1 MDLKKL
7 LKPQSVAVVG
17 VSDKPGF
24 GHSAAEGVLDSKIA
38 DRVYFVH
45 PRRENYRGKA
55 CYPSIRELP
64 EAVDCVVLCTPCGT
78 IPELLEEA
86 GQKGVKAAI
95 IYASGFSEEGT
106 QAGILLEQQIKSIAL
121 KYDLAV
127 LGPNC
132 MGIINNI
139 DKINMWGGHTHWD
152 IADTA
157 HGIAI
162 VAQSGFVSAQ
172 ILNTDF
178 FTISY
183 AVSSGNGNICTLEE
197 FLNFMVED
205 EDVSVVALYLEGV
218 RNAKSFVAA
227 LEKAARKHKPIV
239 ILKAGKSKRGAEAA
253 ASHTGS
259 LAGSSKTFDGIFR
272 KYGVITTDTFEE
284 FMCTAQTLC
293 VLNGNHPK
301 RNCFSII
308 SFSGGESTVSADVA
322 ECEGV
327 EIAELSEKSRENI
340 QKYIPSF
347 ASAKNPLD
355 ATTALFG
362 DEARTVALLKTFA
375 DDPQVDAITVGA
387 NVKFS
392 MNPTMKAL
400 CSAMATAVQKGIV
413 TKPIFAVPSLENY
426 RHPETRQVLEA
437 AGVPL
442 MSSMGTAFQCLKKIA
457 EFSNYRYEDRN
468 LTVCIPKDHH
478 KDTAAAMS
486 ESDSKQ
492 ELMNCGIPVP
502 AQAIV
507 RSEEELK
514 EAFRKM
520 QLPIALKINSSEILH
535 KTEAGG
541 VKLNVTSV
549 EDALLAVR
557 QIRENVKEAM
567 PQASTDGILLQEM
580 APAGVEIIIGIIND
594 PQFGPMLLTGLGGI
608 FVELLKDTVLYP
620 APINKTEAE
629 MILKSLK
636 TSRLLTGYRGSAPC
650 DLEALEDL
658 MVKISEYAALH
669 KDTLKEMDL
678 NPVFVYPQGQGVCA
692 VDALIVKYPGK

>member
-1 MDLKKL
+1 MNLQKL
-7 LKPQSVAVVG
+7 LNPESVAVVG

-24 GHSAAEGVLDSKIA
+24 GYNAADGVLGSSIA
-38 DRVYFVH
+38 QHAYFVH
-45 PRRENYRGKA
+45 PRRETFKGRKCYR
-55 CYPSIRELP
+55 SLSELP
-64 EAVDCVVLCTPCGT
+64 EIVDCVILCTPCHT
-78 IPELLEEA
+78 IPSLLEEA
-86 GQKGVKAAI
+86 GQSGIQAAI

-106 QAGILLEQQIKSIAL
+106 QTGILLEQQVKSIAL

-132 MGIINNI
+132 MGIMNNVEN
-139 DKINMWGGHTHWD
+139 INMWGGNVKSPGKIST
-152 IADTA
+152 
-157 HGIAI
+157 GIGL
-162 VAQSGFVSAQ
+162 VAQSGFVCSELLSAGY
-172 ILNTDF
+172 LSV
-178 FTISY
+178 SY
-183 AVSSGNGNICTLEE
+183 AISSGNGNICNLED
-197 FLNFMVED
+197 FLSFLADDAN
-205 EDVSVVALYLEGV
+205 VSVIAIYLEGIKAPGLFLDTL
-218 RNAKSFVAA
+218 RR
-227 LEKAARKHKPIV
+227 AARSQKPV
-239 ILKAGKSKRGAEAA
+239 VVLKTGRTRRGAQAA

-259 LAGSSKTFDGIFR
+259 MAGASEVFAGIFK
-272 KYGVITTDTFEE
+272 KYGVLVADTLEE
-284 FMCTAQTLC
+284 FICMAQALC
-293 VLNGNHPK
+293 VLRGNYP
-301 RNCFSII
+301 RGTRYGMI
-308 SFSGGESTVSADVA
+308 SLSGGESTLSADLA
-322 ECEGV
+322 EELGV
-327 EIAELSEKSRENI
+327 NLAELSPKSKENI